1 MRALHIGA
9 TGMLAQQFLVE
20 ATANNVANLN
30 TTAFKKSRAVFQD
43 LFYQNI
49 RQVGSISSDDGT
61 TVPVG
66 VQAGLG
72 VRTSGVYRIHTTGN
86 LLPTDNSLDLAINGR
101 GYFQVQHPNG
111 ETVYTRAGSFQINQ
125 DGQLVTVDGYLI
137 QPQVDIPENATE
149 ITINQS
155 GEVYVSTDGDVIPQ
169 QVGQLELA
177 VFANDAGLEAL
188 GDNLYRQTNASGIP
202 NINQPGTQ
210 GYGLVLQ
217 GFLESSNV
225 EAVEEITTMI
235 SAQRAYEM
243 NSKVIETADQIS
255 AAATNIR

>member
-20 ATANNVANLN
+20 TTANNIANLN

-49 RQVGSISSDDGT
+49 RQVGSISSNEGT

-86 LLPTDNSLDLAINGR
+86 LIGTDNSLDLAIEGR
-101 GYFQVQHPNG
+101 GYFQVLHPNG
-111 ETVYTRAGSFQINQ
+111 ETVYTRSGSFQINQ
-125 DGQLVTVDGYLI
+125 DGQLVTVDGYLV
-137 QPQVDIPENATE
+137 QPQIDIPENATE
-149 ITINQS
+149 VNINKNGQVAVTVDGAVDPTI
-155 GEVYVSTDGDVIPQ
+155 VGDLQ
-169 QVGQLELA
+169 LA

-188 GDNLYRQTNASGIP
+188 GDNLYRQTNASGQA
-202 NINQPGTQ
+202 NIDIPGTQ
-210 GYGLVLQ
+210 GYGAVLQ
-217 GFLESSNV
+217 GYLESSNV